1 MSGARWVVRS
11 PDGDYA
17 IGTLDRTS
25 RQRFASKVDLN
36 TARGMLDHF
45 AGWRI
50 VRLLSPAESRRK
62 AAAEAL
68 RALAVELRER
78 ATKASYRAKDWQERG
93 DNGSA
98 QYELGS
104 CVVLLSAAEEAEARA
119 NALWPRKGAGR

>member
-1 MSGARWVVRS
+1 MSAARWVVRS

-62 AAAEAL
+62 AAADAL
-68 RALAVELRER
+68 REL
-78 ATKASYRAKDWQERG
+78 
-93 DNGSA
+93 
-98 QYELGS
+98 
-104 CVVLLSAAEEAEARA
+104 AAEIRAETSGPFGASNTIGYDGGWSDA
-119 NALWPRKGAGR
+119 KHQDAKKAEEKATALWPRKGAGR